1 MSLTNGTPGITF
13 SQNVTPRPMT
23 TTVTSKGQVTLPK
36 AIREAAGIKPGDK
49 VDISATASGGIYIEK
64 PGTLRAYDARL
75 NALANR
81 RPVRDGMTTDEFM
94 EFSRGESVAPRRRR
108 K

>member
-1 MSLTNGTPGITF
+1 
-13 SQNVTPRPMT
+13 MT

-49 VDISATASGGIYIEK
+49 VDIRATASGGIYIEK

-75 NALANR
+75 HALANASSFE
-81 RPVRDGMTTDEFM
+81 T
-94 EFSRGESVAPRRRR
+94 A
-108 K
+108 